1 MNIEIVNQRT
11 EELVSRLV
19 GVWESSVRATH
30 LFLTEGDI
38 QEIKTYVP
46 LALKDVTN
54 LVIAMDGK
62 NTPIGFIG
70 VENGCIEMLFIDNDR
85 RGTGA
90 GRALVEFAID
100 KYRAKEVT
108 VNEQNVQA
116 VGFYQHMGF
125 SVYKRSQY
133 DQQGRPFPL
142 LYMSL

>member
-46 LALKDVTN
+46 LALKGVTN

-125 SVYKRSQY
+125 SAYKRSQY

>member
-46 LALKDVTN
+46 LALKGVTN
-54 LVIAMDGK
+54 LVIAMDGN

-90 GRALVEFAID
+90 GRVLVEFAID